1 MSDGIR
7 EENILI
13 QAGLSED
20 QAQIYDCLLSKG
32 PQKASAVSSWTGVKR
47 GLTYKILEQLEI
59 IGLVEKQ
66 GGEGTV
72 ATYYP
77 QHPSLLMHTLEGK
90 EKELAL
96 AKEMLT
102 YSLGALSSKYN
113 LITGKPSVQFFEGT
127 DGIKKVLEDT
137 LLIDKNNIIYSY
149 ADLESII
156 KYIPSI
162 NLEYSK
168 KREKLG
174 IKKRGLLLDTQISRK
189 EVQVYRTD
197 VTETKFLSY
206 NAPELGSVMQI
217 YDNKISYI
225 TFSND
230 SMIGIIIEDKTI
242 FEMHKALF
250 EHTWETT
257 PFPTSL

>member
-1 MSDGIR
+1 MNHEAKD
-7 EENILI
+7 ENILI

-20 QAQIYDCLLSKG
+20 QALVYDALLERG
-32 PQKASAVSSWTGVKR
+32 PQKASTVSSWTGVKR
-47 GLTYKILEQLEI
+47 GLTYKLLEQLEI
-59 IGLVEKQ
+59 MGLVEKK
-66 GGEGTV
+66 GGDGTV

-96 AKEMLT
+96 AKEILT
-102 YSLGALSSKYN
+102 YSLGTLSSKYN
-113 LITGKPSVQFFEGT
+113 LITGKPNVQFFEGI
-127 DGIKKVLEDT
+127 DGIKKVLDDT
-137 LLIDKNNIIYSY
+137 LLIDKQSIIYSY
-149 ADLESII
+149 ADLETIL
-156 KYIPSI
+156 KYIPDI
-162 NLEYSK
+162 NRAYSE

-174 IKKRGLLLDTQISRK
+174 IKKRGLLLDTTIARNTVVDYHTS
-189 EVQVYRTD
+189 
-197 VTETKFLSY
+197 VTETKFVSY
-206 NAPELGSVMQI
+206 NASELRSVMQI

-250 EHTWETT
+250 EHTWNTT
-257 PFPTSL
+257 AFPTSQ